1 MNNRLLRVFNVKHI
15 NIFGFCLALLSFFQ
29 FLSDIV
35 IISQNEVFEI
45 MKIIVEILS
54 YVLLLYVILQK
65 KYTKKFFYII
75 IIVTLF
81 LTYGMYKSRMS
92 AFLFAWLLIV
102 AGKEENYSRL
112 TKIIYKSML
121 LTFVIAFVCSVFT
134 INYREFQYQLID
146 GFKLGFG
153 QKNQAGLYFSFLFF
167 LKKSYKNTKK
177 STGYDILYSI
187 VVFMV
192 TKSKTAVVVILL
204 YPILNVSYEYFI
216 SKNNGIV
223 KNITKL
229 IIPIFFILNLVFAKL
244 FLTSRIAQ
252 FVDQI
257 MTNRVFLNWFI
268 LTKNKLTLWGQNI
281 QLNYSGVHN
290 PVRDTWNIT
299 TTVDNT
305 YILILLVIG
314 IVPTIMYVIGYW
326 KVIEK
331 AWKEKNIKVV
341 VIAVIIA
348 LYGWSEVKMCSI
360 FFNFVYLYLNCNT
373 SNMCL
378 NYIGE
383 KINDT

>member
-1 MNNRLLRVFNVKHI
+1 MKNQQLRDFGVKYI
-15 NIFGFCLALLSFFQ
+15 NIFGLCLALLSFFQ

-35 IISQNEVFEI
+35 IISQIEVFEI
-45 MKIIVEILS
+45 IKNSVEFLS
-54 YVLLLYVILQK
+54 YILLLYVILQK
-65 KYTKKFFYII
+65 KYTKKFFCII
-75 IIVTLF
+75 VIVTLF

-102 AGKEENYSRL
+102 AGKGEDYSKL
-112 TKIIYKSML
+112 TKLIYKSML
-121 LTFVIAFVCSVFT
+121 LTFVIAFLCSVFT
-134 INYREFQYQLID
+134 INYQEFQYQLID
-146 GFKLGFG
+146 GFKLGFE
-153 QKNQAGLYFSFLFF
+153 QKNQAGLYLSFLFF

-216 SKNNGIV
+216 SKNKGIV

-229 IIPIFFILNLVFAKL
+229 MVPIFFILNLAFARL

-252 FVDQI
+252 FVDKI

-268 LTKNKLTLWGQNI
+268 LTKNRLTLWGQNI
-281 QLNYSGVHN
+281 QLNYTGVHN

-299 TTVDNT
+299 TTVDNA

-348 LYGWSEVKMCSI
+348 LYGWTEVKLCSI

-373 SNMCL
+373 DNMRL

-383 KINDT
+383 KMNDT